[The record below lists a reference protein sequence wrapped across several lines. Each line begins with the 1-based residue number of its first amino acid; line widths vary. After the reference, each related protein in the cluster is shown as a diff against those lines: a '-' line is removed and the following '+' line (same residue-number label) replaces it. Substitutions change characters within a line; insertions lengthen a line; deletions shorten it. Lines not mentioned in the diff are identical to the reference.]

1 LIVVVISEFFLFCIV
16 VYVAFTVENGPGWGL
31 YSKKMRHQSP
41 FNQSDC
47 KSCTGS
53 CYWLIHFVLHPMN
66 AILLKNGGGG
76 ITTVA
81 RYNEPIY

>member
-1 LIVVVISEFFLFCIV
+1 LIVVVFSDFSLFCIV
-16 VYVAFTVENGPGWGL
+16 VYVAFTVETDPGWGL
-31 YSKKMRHQSP
+31 YSERKGPQSP
-41 FNQSDC
+41 SNQSNC

-53 CYWLIHFVLHPMN
+53 CYWLLHLALHPMN
-66 AILLKNGGGG
+66 AFILKNGGGG